1 MNEKEYEKMF
11 KESKEEYTRT
21 LNSLIRDA
29 LINPEA
35 KVIYL
40 PISTM
45 GAVVGLFHRL
55 VNISIINL
63 FFN

>member
-11 KESKEEYTRT
+11 KEFKEEYTRT

-45 GAVVGLFHRL
+45 RAVVGLFHRL
-55 VNISIINL
+55 VNISVINL
-63 FFN
+63 SFN